1 MSILAPVSSMMPR
14 ITLPPVPITS
24 RILSGSIFIVTMR
37 GAHLD
42 ISSRGASIASIILPM
57 MCIRP
62 LCACAKASSKISR
75 DKPEI
80 LISI

>member
-1 MSILAPVSSMMPR
+1 MIWIAFSAASASTAAMEMVPSSSMSILAPVSSIIPR

-42 ISSRGASIASIILPM
+42 ISSRGA
-57 MCIRP
+57 
-62 LCACAKASSKISR
+62 
-75 DKPEI
+75 
-80 LISI
+80 